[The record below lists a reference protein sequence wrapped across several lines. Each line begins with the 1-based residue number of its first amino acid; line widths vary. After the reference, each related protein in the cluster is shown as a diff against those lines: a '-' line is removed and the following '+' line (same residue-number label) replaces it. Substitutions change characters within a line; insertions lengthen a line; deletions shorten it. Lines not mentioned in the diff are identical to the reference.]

1 MSDELKNKS
10 GKVKVMYV
18 RSDDDSDKRTHNP
31 RTGKGGGRPGKSRV
45 DGRSRPARD
54 ERNSRG
60 DDRKRDD
67 RKRDDRKRDDF
78 HRDDAS
84 PWRTV
89 SRAPGDE
96 TPVKEDH
103 GGISGKSFIDPEVL
117 RRQRAEETR
126 VYGENACQALF
137 QSRPEAIVRAW
148 FIQSVTPRFKEA
160 LRWMAA
166 NRKAYHVVD
175 EAELAKASGTE
186 HHGGVCFLIK
196 KRHGT
201 SVAQWVA
208 KAGEED
214 CVLALED
221 VGNPHNLGAI
231 MRSCAH
237 FGVKGVVVQDA
248 GVLESGAAIRTAEGG
263 AEHVEPITG
272 DSFIDTLDQFRKAGY
287 AIVSTSSHNGTPLF
301 KAELPKKMVLALGQE
316 RDGLSDAAIS
326 SADLSVAIDGT
337 GNVQS
342 LNVSVAT
349 GVLLAEWWRQNKAC
363 FACLNAK
370 KPADAGFFL
379 WLSITRFQREG
390 PASSRSAFR
399 RGQPATGWSVRNG
412 CSQRSRDAQR
422 AVMDAAP
429 SARSGAD
436 DR

>member
-1 MSDELKNKS
+1 MNDEMKGKS

-31 RTGKGGGRPGKSRV
+31 RTGKGGGRPGKSRA
-45 DGRSRPARD
+45 DGGRRPARD
-54 ERNSRG
+54 ERTPQNR
-60 DDRKRDD
+60 DRKRED
-67 RKRDDRKRDDF
+67 
-78 HRDDAS
+78 S

-96 TPVKEDH
+96 TPEKADH

-137 QSRPEAIVRAW
+137 QSRPDAIVRAW

-196 KRHGT
+196 KRNGT
-201 SVAQWVA
+201 TVKQWVSQ
-208 KAGEED
+208 AGAQD
-214 CVLALED
+214 CVLALEAIS
-221 VGNPHNLGAI
+221 NPHNLGGM

-248 GVLESGAAIRTAEGG
+248 ALLESGAAIRTAEGG
-263 AEHVEPITG
+263 AEHVQPITG
-272 DSFIDTLDQFRKAGY
+272 DSIVDVLDDFRQAGY
-287 AIVSTSSHNGTPLF
+287 TVVTTSSERGKPLF
-301 KAELPKKMVLALGQE
+301 KTELPEKIVLVLGQDV
-316 RDGLSDAAIS
+316 DGLPDAARDAS
-326 SADLSVAIDGT
+326 DLCVKIDGT
-337 GNVQS
+337 GNVES

-349 GVLLAEWWRQNKAC
+349 GVLLAEWWRQNKA
-363 FACLNAK
+363 
-370 KPADAGFFL
+370 
-379 WLSITRFQREG
+379 
-390 PASSRSAFR
+390 
-399 RGQPATGWSVRNG
+399 
-412 CSQRSRDAQR
+412 
-422 AVMDAAP
+422 
-429 SARSGAD
+429 
-436 DR
+436 

>member
-1 MSDELKNKS
+1 MNDELKNKS

-31 RTGKGGGRPGKSRV
+31 RTGKGGGRPAKSRT
-45 DGRSRPARD
+45 DGGRRPARD
-54 ERNSRG
+54 ERNNQSR
-60 DDRKRDD
+60 DRK
-67 RKRDDRKRDDF
+67 
-78 HRDDAS
+78 HETS

-96 TPVKEDH
+96 TPEKVDH

-137 QSRPEAIVRAW
+137 QSRPDAIVRAW

-196 KRHGT
+196 KRNGT
-201 SVAQWVA
+201 TVKQWVKQA
-208 KAGEED
+208 ADQD

-221 VGNPHNLGAI
+221 VANPHNLGGM

-248 GVLESGAAIRTAEGG
+248 AVLESGAAIRTAEGG
-263 AEHVEPITG
+263 AEHVQPITG
-272 DSFIDTLDQFRKAGY
+272 ESIVDVLDDFRQAGY
-287 AIVSTSSHNGTPLF
+287 TVVTTSSDRGQALF
-301 KAELPKKMVLALGQE
+301 STTLPEKMVLVLGRE
-316 RDGLSDAAIS
+316 YDFLPEAAREPG
-326 SADLSVAIDGT
+326 DLCVKINGT
-337 GNVQS
+337 GNVES

-349 GVLLAEWWRQNKAC
+349 GVLLAEWWRQNKA
-363 FACLNAK
+363 
-370 KPADAGFFL
+370 
-379 WLSITRFQREG
+379 
-390 PASSRSAFR
+390 
-399 RGQPATGWSVRNG
+399 
-412 CSQRSRDAQR
+412 
-422 AVMDAAP
+422 
-429 SARSGAD
+429 
-436 DR
+436 

>member
-1 MSDELKNKS
+1 MNDEMKGKS

-221 VGNPHNLGAI
+221 VGNPHNLGA
-231 MRSCAH
+231 
-237 FGVKGVVVQDA
+237 
-248 GVLESGAAIRTAEGG
+248 AIRTAEGG

-337 GNVQS
+337 GNVES

-349 GVLLAEWWRQNKAC
+349 GVLLAEWWRQNKA
-363 FACLNAK
+363 
-370 KPADAGFFL
+370 
-379 WLSITRFQREG
+379 
-390 PASSRSAFR
+390 
-399 RGQPATGWSVRNG
+399 
-412 CSQRSRDAQR
+412 
-422 AVMDAAP
+422 
-429 SARSGAD
+429 
-436 DR
+436 